1 MLRQWIERGRGRLL
15 LFFGLLVVFFVV
27 AMVIGIALGST
38 SIAPGAVVRV
48 LAARLLPFAHL
59 GTGVDETDAVV
70 IWFIRTPRVIVAA
83 LVGAALAI
91 AGAQMQG
98 LFQNPIASPDV
109 IGTSS
114 GAALGAVLAIALG
127 LAQLSLFWLPVWAFV
142 GAVISLA
149 IVYSITTRGGHT
161 PIAMLLLAGVA
172 LNALIGALISFVI
185 TFHAVRFEVAQE
197 ILFWVLGGLE
207 ARGWMHVAIC
217 APCIALGFVIAL
229 VYARDLDVFLAGEET
244 AASLGVD
251 VQRVKRVL
259 LACAALLTAAAVAVS
274 GGIGFVGLIIPHVVR
289 LLVGPSHR
297 RVIPA
302 SALVGGAFLVLTDL
316 LARTIHP
323 PEELSLGVIT
333 AIIGSP
339 FFLYLLIR
347 HRREVGYL

>member
-1 MLRQWIERGRGRLL
+1 MLRQLLEGGRGRLP
-15 LFFGLLVVFFVV
+15 LFFGLL
-27 AMVIGIALGST
+27 AILLGLAIIIGIAFGST
-38 SIAPGAVVRV
+38 SIEPTTVVRV

-59 GTGVDETDAVV
+59 SAGDETEALV
-70 IWFIRTPRVIVAA
+70 IWMIRTPRVIVAA

-114 GAALGAVLAIALG
+114 GAALGAVIAIAIG
-127 LAQLSLFWLPVWAFV
+127 LAQQSLFWLPIWAFI
-142 GAVISLA
+142 GALISL
-149 IVYSITTRGGHT
+149 ILIYSISTRGGHT

-172 LNALIGALISFVI
+172 VNSLVGALISFVI
-185 TFHAVRFEVAQE
+185 TFHRVRFEVAQE
-197 ILFWVLGGLE
+197 IIFWTLGGLD
-207 ARGWMHVAIC
+207 ARSWIHVAIC
-217 APCIALGFVIAL
+217 APPIAIGILVAL
-229 VYARDLDVFLAGEET
+229 VYARELDVFLAGEET

-251 VQRVKRVL
+251 VQRVKRIVL
-259 LACAALLTAAAVAVS
+259 TNSSLLTGAAVAVS
-274 GGIGFVGLIIPHVVR
+274 GVIGFVGLIIPHIVR
-289 LLVGPSHR
+289 LLVGPAHR

-302 SALVGGAFLVLTDL
+302 SGLLGAAFLVFTDL

-323 PEELSLGVIT
+323 PEEMALGVIT

-339 FFLYLLIR
+339 FFLYLLVR